1 MKQQQKNARLL
12 ELLIHLIGWGLM
24 FSFPFFFMNK
34 QETNTINWID
44 YLRHSMVPISFF
56 VVFYVNYFY
65 LIPHYFFRQQL
76 KRFIIINI
84 IFVSAVSFGLHFWQQ
99 INFPPK
105 PIYSSE
111 SLYRPQMPDSI
122 KVSTTTSSIPKPG
135 YATQSAPTSALPASP
150 GQSVQ
155 MPPMP
160 PDPHMEEIKG
170 NFHHKKIFFLRDFF
184 SLILTVGL
192 CVSIRVSYRWTD
204 METARREAEKSMTEA
219 ELRNLKNQLN
229 PHFLLNTLNNIYAL
243 IAFSPDKAQQ
253 AVHDLSKLLRYVLY
267 DNNQT
272 FVLLGKE
279 VEFMKNY
286 IELMKI
292 RISDNVKIDV
302 NFNIPQNSPTKIAP
316 LLFISLIENAFK
328 HGISYSFPSFINIL
342 LEEHENGTIE
352 CQIRNSYF
360 PKNENDKSGSGIGL
374 ESLQKRLDLL
384 YPNRYTWQKEIKDNI
399 YVSTLVINNG

>member
-24 FSFPFFFMNK
+24 FSFPFSFMNK
-34 QETNTINWID
+34 QGTNTINWID
-44 YLRHSMVPISFF
+44 YLRHSMVSISFF
-56 VVFYVNYFY
+56 VVFYANYFY

-84 IFVSAVSFGLHFWQQ
+84 IFVTAVSLGLHFWQQ
-99 INFPPK
+99 ISFPPK

-111 SLYRPQMPDSI
+111 YRPQMPDSI
-122 KVSTTTSSIPKPG
+122 AVSTTTSSIPSAKPG
-135 YATQSAPTSALPASP
+135 SATQSGPTSALPASP
-150 GQSVQ
+150 GQSIQ

-170 NFHHKKIFFLRDFF
+170 NFHHKKIFFLRDFL

-204 METARREAEKSMTEA
+204 METARREAEKSMAEA

-243 IAFSPDKAQQ
+243 IAFSPEKAQQ

-279 VEFMKNY
+279 VEFMCPC
-286 IELMKI
+286 IPTASI
-292 RISDNVKIDV
+292 RSP
-302 NFNIPQNSPTKIAP
+302 FSFSFFTSSTTLSRFPFASIP
-316 LLFISLIENAFK
+316 
-328 HGISYSFPSFINIL
+328 
-342 LEEHENGTIE
+342 
-352 CQIRNSYF
+352 
-360 PKNENDKSGSGIGL
+360 
-374 ESLQKRLDLL
+374 
-384 YPNRYTWQKEIKDNI
+384 
-399 YVSTLVINNG
+399 